1 MLLLRGVCDIGGD
14 YEHVAKDGVV
24 AVVVMVVVAVGGCS
38 RVALVVVAVTTN
50 AVY

>member
-1 MLLLRGVCDIGGD
+1 MLLLRGVCKIGGD

-24 AVVVMVVVAVGGCS
+24 AVVVMVVVAVEGCS
-38 RVALVVVAVTTN
+38 RVALELVVVTTT